1 MPSNVTMMLLVLIA
15 TAATPPSQPAPA
27 PAPPPA
33 HAAPKSAVPV
43 TPETKL
49 PAPSKEAVAAQTLID
64 TALHKINKDIKRD
77 GNVWSFEIAKRQ
89 VIVITDP
96 LAERMRVMVPI
107 VEASKLD
114 STELKRLMQ
123 ANFDS
128 ALDARYAVAQ
138 DLLWGVYIHPLVSL
152 NEKDFV
158 SGLSQA
164 LKVAENFG
172 GSYSSGAIIFGGGDS
187 TNIQAKQLLEDLQ
200 QQSAADKKNSI

>member
-1 MPSNVTMMLLVLIA
+1 MLGSVTTSLIGLIA
-15 TAATPPSQPAPA
+15 SATTPP
-27 PAPPPA
+27 
-33 HAAPKSAVPV
+33 AVPV
-43 TPETKL
+43 PAAPSSPPAISKPVAPAEPAAKL

-77 GNVWSFEIAKRQ
+77 GNVWSFDLAKRQ

-96 LAERMRVMVPI
+96 IAERMRILVPVI
-107 VEASKLD
+107 EADKLD
-114 STELKRLMQ
+114 SIMLKRLMQ

-138 DLLWGVYIHPLVSL
+138 DLLWGVFIHPLTSL
-152 NEKDFV
+152 NEKEFI

-164 LKVAENFG
+164 LKVVENFG

-187 TNIQAKQLLEDLQ
+187 SGIQAEQLLEELQ
-200 QQSAADKKNSI
+200 RQSETDKKNSI

>member
-1 MPSNVTMMLLVLIA
+1 MPGQITIILLSALLVAAPQSAPIV
-15 TAATPPSQPAPA
+15 TAPPAAPA
-27 PAPPPA
+27 KPSPPA
-33 HAAPKSAVPV
+33 APDA
-43 TPETKL
+43 KL
-49 PAPSKEAVAAQTLID
+49 PAPSKEAVAAQTMID

-96 LAERMRVMVPI
+96 IAERMRILVPVI
-107 VEASKLD
+107 EANKLD
-114 STELKRLMQ
+114 SIMLKRLMQ

-138 DLLWGVYIHPLVSL
+138 DLLWGVFVHPLTSL

-164 LKVAENFG
+164 LKVVENFG

-187 TNIQAKQLLEDLQ
+187 TNIQAKQLLEELQ

>member
-1 MPSNVTMMLLVLIA
+1 MPGQITIILLSALLAAAPQSAPIVTA
-15 TAATPPSQPAPA
+15 PPAASAK
-27 PAPPPA
+27 PAPP
-33 HAAPKSAVPV
+33 AAPDA
-43 TPETKL
+43 KL
-49 PAPSKEAVAAQTLID
+49 PAPSKEAVAAQTMID

-77 GNVWSFEIAKRQ
+77 GNVWTFEIAKRQ

-96 LAERMRVMVPI
+96 IAERMRILVPVI
-107 VEASKLD
+107 EADKLD
-114 STELKRLMQ
+114 AIMLKRLMQ

-152 NEKDFV
+152 NEKDFI

-164 LKVAENFG
+164 LKVVENFG

-187 TNIQAKQLLEDLQ
+187 TSIQTEQLLEQLQ

>member
-1 MPSNVTMMLLVLIA
+1 MPGQITTILLSALLVAAPQSAPIV
-15 TAATPPSQPAPA
+15 TAPPAAPA
-27 PAPPPA
+27 KPSPPA
-33 HAAPKSAVPV
+33 APDA
-43 TPETKL
+43 KL
-49 PAPSKEAVAAQTLID
+49 PAPSKEAVAAQTMID

-96 LAERMRVMVPI
+96 IAERMRILVPVI
-107 VEASKLD
+107 EANKLD
-114 STELKRLMQ
+114 SIMLKRLMQ

-138 DLLWGVYIHPLVSL
+138 DLLWGVFVHPLTSL

-164 LKVAENFG
+164 LKVVENFG

-187 TNIQAKQLLEDLQ
+187 TNIQAKQLLEELQ

>member
-1 MPSNVTMMLLVLIA
+1 MPGQITIILLSALLAAAPQSAPIVTA
-15 TAATPPSQPAPA
+15 PPAASTK
-27 PAPPPA
+27 PAPP
-33 HAAPKSAVPV
+33 AAPDA
-43 TPETKL
+43 KL
-49 PAPSKEAVAAQTLID
+49 PAPSKEAVAAQTMID

-77 GNVWSFEIAKRQ
+77 GNVWTFEIAKRQ

-96 LAERMRVMVPI
+96 IAERMRILVPVI
-107 VEASKLD
+107 EADKLD
-114 STELKRLMQ
+114 AIMLKRLMQ

-152 NEKDFV
+152 NEKDFI

-164 LKVAENFG
+164 LKVVENFG

-187 TNIQAKQLLEDLQ
+187 TNIQAKQLLEELQ